1 MNKKHIITLI
11 TLPCALMGT
20 VITTQAMDEND
31 YHPETVTSRERPEL
45 APLGARAGAFRLF
58 PSITLQERYEDNIFA
73 TSNNEVDDFVTVIR
87 PALNIQSL
95 WGRHA
100 LNFRTDAELGRYAD
114 NGNEDY
120 TDFTTELSGRLD
132 LNHAQRLNASYRFSD
147 QHEERSSPDDVN
159 GIEPTQ
165 FDTHRFNLNYRRTYN
180 RISVELAGNYRQTDY
195 DDVLSSTG
203 NVINNDDRDRD
214 RLEGS
219 IKLGYDLLPGYTAY
233 VRTAINSV
241 DYDNVIDGQT
251 FDRDSD
257 GLSIDVGT
265 DLDLSG
271 TLYGDVYVGYT
282 EQDYDAV
289 ALGKVSGISGGA
301 SLTWLASEMT
311 TVSGS
316 VNRSIEETNQ
326 QRGTNFASGIFNTR
340 ANLTIDHE
348 LLRNLL
354 VQGRLRVSEDDFE
367 GIDQSDTYFGT
378 GLGATYMI
386 NRHFQLIMD
395 YDYLQRDSDA
405 VTNDND
411 YSENRFSLGGR
422 LQL

>member
-1 MNKKHIITLI
+1 MKKKPLI
-11 TLPCALMGT
+11 ALFILQTGLYSG
-20 VITTQAMDEND
+20 QNALAMDENN
-31 YHPETVTSRERPEL
+31 YKPETVTSRERPEL
-45 APLGARAGAFRLF
+45 AALGARAGAFRLY
-58 PSITLQERYEDNIFA
+58 PSLVLQERYEDNIYA
-73 TSNNEVDDFVTVIR
+73 TQSNEISDYVSVVR

-100 LNFRTDAELGRYAD
+100 LNFRTDAAIGRYAD
-114 NGNEDY
+114 NDNEDY
-120 TDFTTELSGRLD
+120 EDFSTELSGRLD
-132 LNHAQRLNASYRFSD
+132 LNHAQRVTASYNFSE
-147 QHEERSSPDDVN
+147 QHEERNSPDDVN
-159 GIEPTQ
+159 GLTPTT
-165 FDTHRFNLNYRRTYN
+165 FDTHRFNLGYRRTFN
-180 RISVELAGNYRQTDY
+180 RVSVEVTSNFRTTDY
-195 DDVLSSTG
+195 DDVRGSTG

-214 RLEGS
+214 RIEGA

-233 VRTAINSV
+233 VQTAVNSI

-271 TLYGDVYVGYT
+271 TLYGNVFVGYT
-282 EQDYDAV
+282 EQDYDAL
-289 ALGKVSGISGGA
+289 ALGKVSGLSGGA

-311 TVSGS
+311 TVTGS
-316 VNRSIEETNQ
+316 LNRSIEETNQ

-348 LLRNLL
+348 LMRNLL
-354 VQGRLRVSEDDFE
+354 IQGRMRLSEDDFE
-367 GIDQSDTYFGT
+367 GINQTDTYFGS

-386 NRHFQLIMD
+386 NRHFQILMD

-405 VTNDND
+405 VTNNND

-422 LQL
+422 VQL